1 MFSCGRE
8 AETRTE
14 PATPLQSGSTAA
26 LRILQFNSRLTG
38 GGTDEQCLGLA
49 EGLLELEQSVW
60 IVGPDSP
67 WAFRRTR
74 EKGICFE
81 PVKGPYLASLPLIW
95 RAARLMRTQRIQI
108 IHAHHGR
115 DIWPT
120 ILAARLSGRRPKIVI
135 SRHMAKSPSSWFSRR
150 FLLKNCD
157 AVVAVSKFVQKVL
170 CEGVYEPETDDPER
184 RARPPLQGD
193 HKKIHVI
200 YGGIDTNRFRPFDA
214 LAQRKLWSLNRD
226 NFVFGV
232 AGAYQLPRG
241 KGQRQFL
248 LAASKIHTKIPEAR
262 FLIIGRGNMAD
273 VLRAEIIRL
282 GLIGK
287 AWLTPYCDDMPAA
300 MNAIDCLVHPAIGT
314 EAFGLV
320 LCEAFACGKPVIAS
334 NLDGIPEAFSFGNYG
349 QLVTPGSIEGLASA
363 MLNWAQQPPKQEMQ
377 KEEVHRNI
385 AEQFSFITGTRRMLG
400 LYKTLLGDRR
410 AADAS

>member
-1 MFSCGRE
+1 
-8 AETRTE
+8 
-14 PATPLQSGSTAA
+14 LHSGSTAP

-38 GGTDEQCLGLA
+38 GGTDEQCLGLS
-49 EGLLELEQSVW
+49 EGLHELGHAVW
-60 IVGPDSP
+60 IIGPES
-67 WAFRRTR
+67 AAARGRLAQ
-74 EKGICFE
+74 KGICFE
-81 PVKGPYLASLPLIW
+81 AVNGPYLASLPLIW
-95 RAARLMRTQRIQI
+95 RAARLIRSEHIQI
-108 IHAHHGR
+108 VHAHHGR

-150 FLLKNCD
+150 FLLRNCD

-170 CEGVYEPETDDPER
+170 CEGVYEPETGDPER

-200 YGGIDTNRFRPFDA
+200 YGGIDTSRFRPLDA
-214 LAQRKLWSLNRD
+214 SAQRKLWGLSPD
-226 NFVFGV
+226 HFAFGV

-241 KGQRQFL
+241 KGQREFL
-248 LAASKIHTKIPEAR
+248 VAASKIHTKIPEAR

-273 VLRAEIIRL
+273 LLRAEITRL
-282 GLIGK
+282 GLSRK
-287 AWLTPYCDDMPAA
+287 AWLTPYSDDMPAA

-349 QLVTPGSIEGLASA
+349 QLVAPSSIDELASA
-363 MLNWAQQPPKQEMQ
+363 MLHWGQEPRPREDGGLELYRRID
-377 KEEVHRNI
+377 KELSLL
-385 AEQFSFITGTRRMLG
+385 AAATQMLD
-400 LYKTLLGDRR
+400 LYCRLQTPDI
-410 AADAS
+410 